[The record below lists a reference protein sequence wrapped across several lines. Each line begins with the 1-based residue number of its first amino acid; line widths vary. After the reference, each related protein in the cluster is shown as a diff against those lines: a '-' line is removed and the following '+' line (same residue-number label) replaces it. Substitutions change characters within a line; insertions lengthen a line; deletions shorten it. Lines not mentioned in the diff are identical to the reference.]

1 MGQKVALALG
11 SGGARGLAHIGVI
24 RKLEEEGFSITSVS
38 GSSMGSLVAGFYA
51 MGRMADFSE
60 WISSLKKRD
69 VYSLM
74 DITLSY
80 SGLLKG
86 DRVFNKM
93 KEIIPDK
100 PIEEMAIP
108 YTAVA
113 TDIVNRRE
121 VVFSSGSFYD
131 AARASIAIPAI
142 ITPITFGDKIY
153 VDGGLLNPVPVNH
166 VQRTDN
172 DILVVVNLYA
182 DKLSDAD
189 QEASPEDQ
197 EKEKKHQSAGEK
209 GKENSSQPMLHINSS
224 IEYLQQ
230 KIHELIPKAD
240 TQNQGY
246 LHLLQLTSS
255 LMLTRISNL
264 LMELKQPDIVIDI
277 PADSAKTFDFH
288 KASQLIAVGEK
299 AAIRSMNAY
308 RQKER

>member
-1 MGQKVALALG
+1 M
-11 SGGARGLAHIGVI
+11 AHIGVI

-38 GSSMGSLVAGFYA
+38 GCSMGSLVAGFYA
-51 MGRMADFSE
+51 MERMDDFAE

-74 DITLSY
+74 DIALSS

-86 DRVFNKM
+86 DRVFSKM

-100 PIEEMAIP
+100 RIEEMSIP

-142 ITPITFGDKIY
+142 ITPKTAGDKIY

-182 DKLSDAD
+182 DKPAD
-189 QEASPEDQ
+189 GGKEASPEDQ
-197 EKEKKHQSAGEK
+197 EKEKKQKRAEK
-209 GKENSSQPMLHINSS
+209 QIKENSSEPMLHINSS

-240 TQNQGY
+240 AQNQGY

-277 PADSAKTFDFH
+277 PADSAKTFEFH
-288 KASQLIAVGEK
+288 KASQLIAVGEN
-299 AAIRSMNAY
+299 AAIRSIEAY